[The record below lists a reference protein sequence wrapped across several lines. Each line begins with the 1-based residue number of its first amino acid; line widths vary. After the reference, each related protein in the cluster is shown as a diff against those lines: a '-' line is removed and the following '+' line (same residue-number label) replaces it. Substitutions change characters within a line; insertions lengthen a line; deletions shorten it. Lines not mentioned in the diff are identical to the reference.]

1 VAEIITEMDRK
12 EKPVARNYTFLKLA
26 EEAML
31 SASVPLTTNELWE
44 LAIQLG
50 LDKKLGSQGLTPWDS
65 LNARLIVDTRDNPNS
80 AFVRH
85 QGRPAKFSLR
95 DKEKTRLSIDALN
108 SDVEKTDGSDQEES
122 ESQTLSAE
130 VASLERIAK
139 YPYRE
144 RELHPFVSWFA
155 KYGLGAVLTKTIF
168 HENSSKKNWNEWLHP
183 DLVGF
188 WFPFKDY
195 NPELLALSGNGLS
208 IARFYS
214 FEMKREITFANLRES
229 FFQAVSNSSWAHE
242 GYLVAPNIDE
252 SETLRGELTRLSGSF
267 GIGVIEL
274 VLDDPEKS
282 QILCQPKRKSEIDWE
297 GANKLAKENPDFR
310 QFLTSARI
318 DIANSKLHETEY
330 DPAPMLDDLKSIW
343 TAWKPKENTVGSLI

>member
-1 VAEIITEMDRK
+1 MLMSRK
-12 EKPVARNYTFLKLA
+12 YSFLKLA
-26 EEAML
+26 EEALL
-31 SASVPLTTNELWE
+31 SAAEPLTSNELWE
-44 LAIQLG
+44 LSVQLG

-65 LNARLIVDTRDNPNS
+65 LNARLIVDTRDNPNC
-80 AFVRH
+80 AFIRH
-85 QGRPAKFSLR
+85 SGRPAKFSLK
-95 DKEKTRLSIDALN
+95 DKELSRLSIESVNA
-108 SDVEKTDGSDQEES
+108 DVKADDSES
-122 ESQTLSAE
+122 ESDETESPLVSPEIAT
-130 VASLERIAK
+130 LERIAK

-144 RELHPFVSWFA
+144 RELHQFLSWFA
-155 KYGLGAVLTKTIF
+155 RYGMGAVLTKTIF
-168 HENSSKKNWNEWLHP
+168 HESSSKRNWTEWLHP

-214 FEMKREITFANLRES
+214 FEMKRELSFGNLRES

-242 GYLVAPNIDE
+242 GYLVASNIDE
-252 SETLRGELTRLSGSF
+252 SETLRGELARLSGSF

-274 VLDDPEKS
+274 ILDDPEKS
-282 QILCQPKRKSEIDWE
+282 QVLCAAKRKIEIDWE

-318 DIANSKLHETEY
+318 DIANCKLHETEY
-330 DPAPMLDDLKSIW
+330 DSVPLLEDLKTVWSGW
-343 TAWKPKENTVGSLI
+343 QPKEKTGTVI

>member
-1 VAEIITEMDRK
+1 MT
-12 EKPVARNYTFLKLA
+12 RNYTFLRLA

-31 SASVPLTTNELWE
+31 NAPKPLTPNELWE

-50 LDKKLGSQGLTPWDS
+50 LDKKLGSQGLTPWDT
-65 LNARLIVDTRDNPNS
+65 LNARLIVDSRDNPDS
-80 AFVRH
+80 AFVR
-85 QGRPAKFSLR
+85 QPGRPAKFSLR
-95 DKEKTRLSIDALN
+95 DIERTRLSIEALN
-108 SDVEKTDGSDQEES
+108 SGVDKNDASDQDENES
-122 ESQTLSAE
+122 LTLSAE
-130 VASLERIAK
+130 VASLERIAR

-252 SETLRGELTRLSGSF
+252 SESLRGELTRLSGSF

-274 VLDDPEKS
+274 ALDDPEKS
-282 QILCQPKRKSEIDWE
+282 QILCPAKRKSEIDWE

-318 DIANSKLHETEY
+318 DIANSKLHENEY

-343 TAWKPKENTVGSLI
+343 TAWKPKEKTGLVL

>member
-1 VAEIITEMDRK
+1 M
-12 EKPVARNYTFLKLA
+12 ARNYTFLKLA
-26 EEAML
+26 EEALL
-31 SASVPLTTNELWE
+31 SAPGPLTSNELWE
-44 LAIQLG
+44 FAVQLG

-65 LNARLIVDTRDNPNS
+65 LNARVIVDSRDNPAS
-80 AFVRH
+80 SFIRH
-85 QGRPAKFSLR
+85 AGRPAKFSLK
-95 DKEKTRLSIDALN
+95 DPASTRISVAALN
-108 SDVEKTDGSDQEES
+108 ADLGKVEES
-122 ESQTLSAE
+122 DTEEIESQTLAPE
-130 VASLERIAK
+130 IATLERIAK

-144 RELHPFVSWFA
+144 RELHTFLSWFA
-155 KYGLGAVLTKTIF
+155 KFGLGAVLTKTIF
-168 HENSSKKNWNEWLHP
+168 HESSSKKNWTEWLHP

-214 FEMKREITFANLRES
+214 FEMKREITFGNLRES

-252 SETLRGELTRLSGSF
+252 SVRGELTRLSGSF

-274 VLDDPEKS
+274 VLEDPEKS
-282 QILCQPKRKSEIDWE
+282 EVLCPAKRKLEIDWE

-318 DIANSKLHETEY
+318 DIANCKLHDTEY
-330 DPAPMLDDLKSIW
+330 DSAPLLEDLKTIW
-343 TAWKPKENTVGSLI
+343 TTWKPVDKASLTV

>member
-1 VAEIITEMDRK
+1 MSRK
-12 EKPVARNYTFLKLA
+12 YSFLKLA
-26 EEAML
+26 EEALL
-31 SASVPLTTNELWE
+31 SAKEPLTSNELWE
-44 LAIQLG
+44 FAVQLG

-65 LNARLIVDTRDNPNS
+65 LNARLVVETRDNPDC

-85 QGRPAKFSLR
+85 PGRPAKFSLKNR
-95 DKEKTRLSIDALN
+95 ELSRQSVETLN
-108 SDVEKTDGSDQEES
+108 ADPKTDDTELDES
-122 ESQTLSAE
+122 EGSLVSPEIAT
-130 VASLERIAK
+130 LERIAK

-144 RELHPFVSWFA
+144 RELHPFLSWFA
-155 KYGLGAVLTKTIF
+155 RYGLGAVLTKTIF
-168 HENSSKKNWNEWLHP
+168 HESSSKRNWTEWLHP

-214 FEMKREITFANLRES
+214 FEMKRELTFGNLRES
-229 FFQAVSNSSWAHE
+229 FFQAVSNSTWAHE
-242 GYLVAPNIDE
+242 GYLVAANIDE
-252 SETLRGELTRLSGSF
+252 SETLRGELARLSGSF

-282 QILCQPKRKSEIDWE
+282 QVLCAAKRKLEIDWE

-330 DPAPMLDDLKSIW
+330 DSVPLLEDLKAVWSSW
-343 TAWKPKENTVGSLI
+343 APGATRTASKCNAV

>member
-1 VAEIITEMDRK
+1 M
-12 EKPVARNYTFLKLA
+12 ARNYTFLKLA
-26 EEAML
+26 EEALLNAPEPMT
-31 SASVPLTTNELWE
+31 SNELWE
-44 LAIQLG
+44 FAVQLG

-65 LNARLIVDTRDNPNS
+65 LNARLIVDSRDNAAS
-80 AFVRH
+80 SFIRH
-85 QGRPAKFSLR
+85 PGRPAKFSLK
-95 DKEKTRLSIDALN
+95 DAESTRLAVAAIN
-108 SDVEKTDGSDQEES
+108 SDLGKGDDSDQDETDAPALAPEIA
-122 ESQTLSAE
+122 T
-130 VASLERIAK
+130 LERIAK

-144 RELHPFVSWFA
+144 RELHTFLSWFA
-155 KYGLGAVLTKTIF
+155 KFGLGAVLTKTIF
-168 HENSSKKNWNEWLHP
+168 HETSSKRNWTEWLHP

-214 FEMKREITFANLRES
+214 FEMKREITFGNLRES

-252 SETLRGELTRLSGSF
+252 SETLRGELARLSGSF

-274 VLDDPEKS
+274 VLEDPEKS
-282 QILCQPKRKSEIDWE
+282 QVLCPAKRKLEIDWE

-318 DIANSKLHETEY
+318 DIANCKLHENEY
-330 DPAPMLDDLKSIW
+330 DAAPLLEELKTLW
-343 TAWKPKENTVGSLI
+343 ATWKPADKPSVAV

>member
-1 VAEIITEMDRK
+1 MAV
-12 EKPVARNYTFLKLA
+12 RNYTFLKLA

-31 SASVPLTTNELWE
+31 NSAEPLTSNEMWE
-44 LAIQLG
+44 LAVQLG
-50 LDKKLGSQGLTPWDS
+50 LDKKLNSQGLTPWDS
-65 LNARLIVDTRDNPNS
+65 LNARLIVDSRDNPSS
-80 AFVRH
+80 AFIRH
-85 QGRPAKFSLR
+85 PGRPAKFSLSNI
-95 DKEKTRLSIDALN
+95 ENTRLSIQALN
-108 SDVEKTDGSDQEES
+108 SDPGRVDESEQEES
-122 ESQTLSAE
+122 EESQVVSPEIAT
-130 VASLERIAK
+130 LERIAK
-139 YPYRE
+139 YPYKE
-144 RELHPFVSWFA
+144 RELHKFLSWFA
-155 KYGLGAVLTKTIF
+155 KYGLGAVLTKTIY
-168 HENSSKKNWNEWLHP
+168 HESSSKKNWAEWLHP

-214 FEMKREITFANLRES
+214 FEMKREITFGNLRES

-252 SETLRGELTRLSGSF
+252 SETLRNELTRLSGSF

-282 QILCQPKRKSEIDWE
+282 QVLCPAKRKLEIDWE

-310 QFLTSARI
+310 QFLTSSRI
-318 DIANSKLHETEY
+318 DISNSKLHETEY
-330 DPAPMLDDLKSIW
+330 DPAPLLEELKAIW
-343 TAWKPKENTVGSLI
+343 TAWSPREKTGSVL